1 MTVTDDLKE
10 QKFDALLKPALYEQ
24 MLQELQN
31 QELPAEKHLFSKS
44 FNKKMTGLMEEKET
58 KVYRLKNFK
67 TLAAVSLLAITI
79 LGFIT
84 MNVEAI
90 RVPIQNLFMGD
101 THSTIDFGDKKGEI
115 EIPVEY
121 EEYAPGY
128 VISGYELV
136 YAYADE
142 KRCYLQYSNIDGQ
155 EYFVVIY
162 KKGVREAF
170 DTEEGIVTEK
180 KIGKYNVIIMEKEGE
195 KWIDYRKN
203 NMIYTINGSAEKLVE
218 TEVEKI
224 LDSM

>member
-44 FNKKMTGLMEEKET
+44 FNKKMAGLMEEKET

-67 TLAAVSLLAITI
+67 TLAAVSLLAIAI

-90 RVPIQNLFMGD
+90 RVPIWNLFMGD
-101 THSTIDFGDKKGEI
+101 EYSVIDYGGKKEEI

-142 KRCYLQYSNIDGQ
+142 KRCYLQYSNIDGKK
-155 EYFVVIY
+155 YYIMIY
-162 KKGVREAF
+162 LMKTREAF
-170 DTEEGIVTEK
+170 DTEEGMVLEK
-180 KIGKYNVIIMEKEGE
+180 RIGEHNVVMMEKDGE
-195 KWIDYRKN
+195 VWIDYRKN
-203 NMIYTINGSAEKLVE
+203 GIAYTINGSAEE
-218 TEVEKI
+218 MIEVEI
-224 LDSM
+224 EEVLDSI